1 MAILPDHRRCYS
13 ASIRRIRLASADALR
28 GSRRQICI
36 PTGFKRFAF
45 CVAAIASCLVITC
58 GIGRADESGLVV
70 DTAPPDAAEQLRFF
84 ETKIRPVLVEHC
96 YECHSVASSDLGG
109 KLLLDSRE
117 GMRLGGESGPLVPVT
132 QIDASLL
139 IAALRHEG
147 PEMPPDE
154 RLSDAV
160 IDDFTR
166 WLQWGAFDPRESKM
180 EEVAAAL
187 DAAAAANDG
196 LWSLRP
202 LSDPPIP
209 DRMSFAPDGSNEQ
222 SNPRSAGEASA
233 EELVDW
239 PRTPIDHFVLQRLV
253 AEGLSPTQAAP
264 PELLVRR
271 LFFDLTGLPPESQ
284 QVAEYV
290 AAYAE
295 NPEQATAALVD
306 RLLASPR
313 FGERWGRHWLDVA
326 RFGESNGNDGLS
338 RNATFPHA
346 WRYRDYVIDAFN
358 EDLRYDRFLTEQI
371 AGDLLA
377 ADSPEQQDRQL
388 IATGFLAIGS
398 KPAKAMNVD
407 FEMDVVADQIDVV
420 STAVMGLSVAC
431 ARCHDHKHD
440 PISTRDYYGLAGIF
454 LSTETLWG
462 NAANEK
468 LTAPPTPLHTLTS
481 LTPRPDTDR
490 ATADASVADAV
501 ANDAKDKPKSAK
513 ADKAAKAPVAV
524 AMGVRDLDPA
534 KITHCKVNL
543 KGQSNKLGDEVP
555 RGFLESVRGDRPPPT
570 IPDDQSGRLQLAE
583 WLTRGDHPLTSRVLV
598 NRVWLHLLGQ
608 PLVPSPDDFGHYG
621 DRPTHP
627 ELLDHLASTF
637 QRDGWSVKRLIRRIV
652 LSRTYQLSSTA
663 SQDQLAADP
672 DNRWLGRHPR
682 KRLDAESLRDR
693 MLAVSGLLDLRLAGG
708 SAIEQLDVLVNKEG
722 NLHRPSHGR
731 SVYLCM
737 LRNSPPAELAPFDFP
752 DGIRPVGMRHRTT
765 LPAQSLYLLNSPFV
779 IDVSNRFAERI
790 WANAEGSFEAA
801 VITAFDQALGR
812 RPSYIETE
820 QAMKLLAQ
828 WPTTHNSAANLS
840 TVETET
846 ETEPAADAVDR
857 RDDSPPEL
865 AALAAVCQALLAANE
880 FRYLD

>member
-1 MAILPDHRRCYS
+1 MALPPDHRCWYS
-13 ASIRRIRLASADALR
+13 ASFRRIRLALTDALDR
-28 GSRRQICI
+28 SFRQV
-36 PTGFKRFAF
+36 PVHAGFKRVAF
-45 CVAAIASCLVITC
+45 SVTAVLLVLTLAC
-58 GIGRADESGLVV
+58 GIGQADDSSL
-70 DTAPPDAAEQLRFF
+70 TTNAAPPDAAEQLRFF

-117 GMRLGGESGPLVPVT
+117 GMRVGGESGPLVPVT

-154 RLSDAV
+154 RLSDVV
-160 IDDFTR
+160 IDDFVR
-166 WLQWGAFDPRESKM
+166 WLESGAFDPRESKP

-187 DAAAAANDG
+187 DAAASANDG

-209 DRMSFAPDGSNEQ
+209 SRISFATGVSDEQ
-222 SNPRSAGEASA
+222 SAEQSAGESSA
-233 EELVDW
+233 EELVGW
-239 PRTPIDHFVLQRLV
+239 PREPIDHFVLQRLV
-253 AEGLSPTQAAP
+253 AEGLSPTEAAP

-271 LFFDLTGLPPESQ
+271 LFFDLTGLPPEPQ
-284 QVAEYV
+284 QVTEYV

-295 NPEQATAALVD
+295 DPEQATASLVD

-377 ADSPEQQDRQL
+377 ADSPAQRDRQL

-440 PISTRDYYGLAGIF
+440 PISTRDYYALAGIF

-481 LTPRPDTDR
+481 LAPRPDMDL
-490 ATADASVADAV
+490 ATADPGVADAV
-501 ANDAKDKPKSAK
+501 AAGDAKDKKKPAK
-513 ADKAAKAPVAV
+513 GDKAAKAPVAL
-524 AMGVRDLDPA
+524 AMGVRERDAA

-555 RGFLESVRGDRPPPT
+555 RGFLESVRGEGAPPT

-627 ELLDHLASTF
+627 ELLDHLAGTF

-663 SQDQLAADP
+663 SPEQLAADP

-693 MLAVSGLLDLRLAGG
+693 MLAVSGLLDLRRAGG

-722 NLHRPSHGR
+722 NLHRPSFGR

-737 LRNSPPAELAPFDFP
+737 LRNSPPPELAPFDFP
-752 DGIRPVGMRHRTT
+752 DGIRPIGMRHRTT

-779 IDVSNRFAERI
+779 VDVANRFAERI
-790 WANAEGSFEAA
+790 WADAEGSFEAA
-801 VITAFDQALGR
+801 VSTAFDQAIGR
-812 RPSYIETE
+812 PPSELETE
-820 QAMKLLAQ
+820 QATKLLAQ
-828 WPTTHNSAANLS
+828 WPNEQLSADEAEAES
-840 TVETET
+840 GPE
-846 ETEPAADAVDR
+846 ADTDTDEVDPLG
-857 RDDSPPEL
+857 DSPPEL